1 MIIEQLRLVRN
12 VGKFENVATGANLP
26 LAKFALIYAENG
38 RGKTTM
44 SAIFRSL
51 ASGVATPIL
60 ERHRLGAVD
69 PAQVIIR
76 LNNATNAIFQNGAWS
91 ATVPE
96 VSVFDD
102 EFVTANVH
110 SGMQVG
116 AGQRQSLHDLIVGAQ
131 GIQLNDVLQAQ
142 IDLIERH
149 NTQLGLL
156 AAAIPPAVRGRYSID
171 DFCALAV
178 RDDLDEAIQAAER
191 NLAAA
196 RNVDAVLTRSE
207 FQSIA
212 LPRFDIPALQEL
224 LNQDLPGIQAAV
236 AMQVQEHFG
245 RLGPGG
251 EKWVSDGM
259 GFVGPASAGL
269 AENHCPFCAQS
280 LVGSR
285 LVAHYDAF
293 FGQAYRDH
301 KARIAT
307 AAGEISRLHGPEI
320 LAAFERSVRVASE
333 NVQFWRSYCEVPDI
347 QLDTAAVVR
356 SWRSV
361 LEAVSTALARK
372 LDAPLEV
379 VEISAAGVTAAAE
392 FETVRERVGRLNA
405 LLREANARIAVV
417 KEQVAGANIAAL
429 ESDLQVLVVTRAR
442 HAQPMAQNCE
452 SYLQEKAAK
461 TVTEGLRDQARQA
474 LTQYRDQ
481 VFPAYEAAINTYL
494 GRFGAGFRLSR
505 VVSQNNRT
513 GSSASYHVLIDQ
525 VDVPLVGGDAE
536 PSFKSTLSA
545 GDRNTLALAF
555 FFASLERKP
564 NFRDQIVVIDDPM
577 TSLDENR
584 TLTTRQELQRLLI
597 SVEQVIV
604 LSHSKPFLCELWEN
618 ADVNRRSSMR
628 IVRDNAG
635 STFADWDVNRDCITD
650 NDKRHE
656 LVRQYLVSS
665 VGVNDREVATALR
678 PMLEAFCR
686 VAYSEWFP
694 PGTMLGQFVDRCR
707 QALGTP
713 QQQLNPQDT
722 TELRALLDYANNF
735 HHDTNAGYQTAVI
748 RDQELV
754 DFARRTL
761 AFTRR

>member
-1 MIIEQLRLVRN
+1 MVIEQLRLIRN

-51 ASGVATPIL
+51 SSGVAAPIL
-60 ERHRLGAVD
+60 ERHRLGSMD
-69 PAQVIIR
+69 PIQVIVR
-76 LNNATNAIFQNGAWS
+76 MDNAANAIFQNGAWS
-91 ATVPE
+91 ATIPE
-96 VSVFDD
+96 ISVFDD

-110 SGMQVG
+110 AGMQVG
-116 AGQRQSLHDLIVGAQ
+116 VGQRQSLHDLIVGAQ

-142 IDLIERH
+142 INLVEQH
-149 NTQLGLL
+149 NQRLGQLT
-156 AAAIPPAVRGRYSID
+156 AAIPAAVRGRFSVD
-171 DFCALAV
+171 EFCAIAH
-178 RDDLDEAIQAAER
+178 RDDLDQTIQATER

-196 RNVDAVLTRSE
+196 RNTEAVLRRAE
-207 FQSIA
+207 FETIT
-212 LPRFDIPALQEL
+212 LPPFDIVSLEEL
-224 LNQDLPGIQAAV
+224 LNQDLPGLQAAV
-236 AMQVQEHFG
+236 AMQVQQHLG

-259 GFVGPASAGL
+259 GFIRPASLGL
-269 AENHCPFCAQS
+269 AENHCPFCAQP
-280 LVGSR
+280 LAGSQI
-285 LVAHYDAF
+285 VAHYDAF
-293 FGQAYRDH
+293 FSQAYLNH
-301 KARIAT
+301 KARIV
-307 AAGEISRLHGPEI
+307 AAADEINRLHGPEI
-320 LAAFERSVRVASE
+320 LAGFERSVRVASE
-333 NVQFWRSYCEVPDI
+333 NGQFWRSYCEVPDI
-347 QLDTAAVVR
+347 QLDTAAIVR
-356 SWRSV
+356 AWRAV

-379 VEISAAGVTAAAE
+379 VAINAADMAAATE
-392 FETVRERVGRLNA
+392 FETARGQIDRLNA
-405 LLREANARIAVV
+405 LLREANVRIAVV
-417 KEQVAGANIAAL
+417 KEQVAGANIGAL
-429 ESDLQVLVVTRAR
+429 EGDLEILAVTRAR

-452 SYLQEKAAK
+452 TYLQEKAAK

-481 VFPAYEAAINTYL
+481 VFPAYETAINTYL

-525 VDVPLVGGDAE
+525 VDVPLVAGGAD

-564 NFRDQIVVIDDPM
+564 NFHDQIVVIDDPM

-584 TLTTRQELQRLLI
+584 TLTTRQELQRLLN
-597 SVEQVIV
+597 SVAQVIV
-604 LSHSKPFLCELWEN
+604 LSHSRPFLCELWEN

-665 VGVNDREVATALR
+665 VGVNEREVATALR

-686 VAYSEWFP
+686 VAYPEWFP
-694 PGTMLGQFVDRCR
+694 PGTMLGQFADRCR

-722 TELRALLDYANNF
+722 TALRALLDYANNF

-748 RDQELV
+748 RDLELV

-761 AFTRR
+761 AFARR